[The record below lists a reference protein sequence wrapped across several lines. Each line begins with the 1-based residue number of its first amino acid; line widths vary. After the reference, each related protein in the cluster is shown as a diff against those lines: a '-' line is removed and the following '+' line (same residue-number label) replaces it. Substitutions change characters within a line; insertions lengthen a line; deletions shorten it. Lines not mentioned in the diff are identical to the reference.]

1 MKLLILQGF
10 KKWAPIN
17 IIFNQINENNYEVW
31 STPHAHFY
39 ISIQNKFK
47 HV

>member
-17 IIFNQINENNYEVW
+17 IIFNQINEKNYEV
-31 STPHAHFY
+31 
-39 ISIQNKFK
+39 
-47 HV
+47 